1 MVASNMNKEILKIT
15 NLNVHYGLIHAIKNV
30 SIEIHEG
37 EIVTLI
43 GANGAG
49 KTTILKTIS
58 GLLCQTNGDI
68 FYNNIKINNIAPH
81 LRVKS
86 GISHSPEG
94 RGIFPNLSTLDN
106 LLLGAYLEKNKS
118 KIEKNLNIVYKLFP
132 ILQERKNQN
141 AGTLSGGEQQM
152 LAIARALM
160 LSPKLILLDEPS
172 LGLAPQLVHLIFK
185 IIKDINAQ
193 GTSILLVEQNAHM
206 ALKIAHRGYVLETG
220 KVAMEGFGND
230 LLSSED
236 VKRAYLG

>member
-1 MVASNMNKEILKIT
+1 MKEILKIT
-15 NLNVHYGLIHAIKNV
+15 NLNVHYGLIHAIKDV
-30 SIEIHEG
+30 SIEIHSG

-58 GLLCQTNGDI
+58 GLLSQTNGDI
-68 FYNNIKINNIAPH
+68 FYNNIKINNLAPH
-81 LRVKS
+81 LRVIAV
-86 GISHSPEG
+86 ISHSPEG

-106 LLLGAYLEKNKS
+106 LLLGAYLEKNKT
-118 KIEKNLNIVYKLFP
+118 KIEENLNIVYKLFP
-132 ILQERKNQN
+132 ILHERKNQN

-152 LAIARALM
+152 LAIGRALM

-206 ALKIAHRGYVLETG
+206 ALKIAHKGYVLETG
-220 KVAMEGFGND
+220 KIAMEGFCND
-230 LLSSED
+230 LLLSED